1 MGHPITEPLSS
12 RVRFVVVVRRR
23 EREAE
28 SVFFARLKKKKP
40 ELKLKKKKSSST
52 TQKHTAGLSDASH
65 AVSNGLTS
73 LEDPLGT
80 VAKADHIKVD
90 AAEFRAWNASA
101 KTCSN
106 ASLIPKPRLSF
117 AFQGSGL
124 LLPFYQGVV
133 QGLQDRGVLSPA
145 VSKTA
150 AFGGGSGGSLTSVL
164 TALGWPGSKQY
175 ETFVGILLAIGACKA
190 DLAAQGASDL
200 EQKLQCTLNS
210 IGLPIIKRKIK
221 EDNPDAAAEISNRV
235 TICEREFWLLF
246 FVFWGLEKKRE
257 EEEEEEQEE
266 EEEEEEENFLPS
278 LSSHRRSFSNQ
289 NHKKNEKT

>member
-1 MGHPITEPLSS
+1 M
-12 RVRFVVVVRRR
+12 
-23 EREAE
+23 
-28 SVFFARLKKKKP
+28 
-40 ELKLKKKKSSST
+40 
-52 TQKHTAGLSDASH
+52 
-65 AVSNGLTS
+65 
-73 LEDPLGT
+73 
-80 VAKADHIKVD
+80 
-90 AAEFRAWNASA
+90 
-101 KTCSN
+101 
-106 ASLIPKPRLSF
+106 
-117 AFQGSGL
+117 
-124 LLPFYQGVV
+124 
-133 QGLQDRGVLSPA
+133 LSPA